1 MNHMLA
7 ATTDIHAD
15 RLTHTAHFHAVSLTS
30 AHYSKQLAT
39 LRNVDKR
46 NSRVAAAVAAGAVS
60 GHLDRGGYRGLGD
73 AADVRTAVGGYGG
86 CGSTGSL
93 NTPVTWILGDGA
105 MSKLQT
111 AIYYAHVV

>member
-46 NSRVAAAVAAGAVS
+46 NSRVAAAVAAAGIDPSIRILDATPRPRSRPPNSSAVTS
-60 GHLDRGGYRGLGD
+60 ARSP
-73 AADVRTAVGGYGG
+73 TASY
-86 CGSTGSL
+86 ST
-93 NTPVTWILGDGA
+93 A
-105 MSKLQT
+105 T
-111 AIYYAHVV
+111 ANPCS